1 MIIPKPKISVQ
12 ALIATGNIL
21 IQRHRYSSKRD
32 FSVKSP
38 SLFGDFTKTYIWAE
52 RRVVMLQDGM
62 VMFNIKDGKK
72 TNEADHLK
80 RYRSTVHGRRTARF
94 VQLVKTKN

>member
-1 MIIPKPKISVQ
+1 
-12 ALIATGNIL
+12 
-21 IQRHRYSSKRD
+21 
-32 FSVKSP
+32 
-38 SLFGDFTKTYIWAE
+38 
-52 RRVVMLQDGM
+52 MLQDGM

-94 VQLVKTKN
+94 VQRVKTKKLKLDLVLWKTIGDV